1 MPNLYICID
10 RFLDLNQINIQQQ
23 QQKTF
28 MSLPHELGK
37 KESERST
44 WKT

>member
-10 RFLDLNQINIQQQ
+10 RFLHLNQINIQQQ
-23 QQKTF
+23 QQK
-28 MSLPHELGK
+28 MLHESGK
-37 KESERST
+37 EASERST